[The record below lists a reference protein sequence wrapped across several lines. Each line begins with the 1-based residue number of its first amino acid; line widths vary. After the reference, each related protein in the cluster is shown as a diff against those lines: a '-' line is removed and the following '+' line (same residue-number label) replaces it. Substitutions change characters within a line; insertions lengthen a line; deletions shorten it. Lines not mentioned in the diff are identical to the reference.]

1 MTNVNPTAVALVFL
15 TLAGCGN
22 AITDDPPKPT
32 PQTPAISGAVLNAG
46 GEGVVTGTALDQ
58 LPGTLTVDGVSVT
71 PTARTATEIRFAM
84 PAGRPCE
91 VDGRPIAIQAGTLSH
106 TAALEVPSTISMEV
120 GESRI
125 LTREQLATLCLQL
138 PAGTE
143 RYVFTAMNPNLTHRR
158 QPDTLLTVHGWTA
171 SNAPAASIE
180 AAPVS
185 PAAASVQ
192 PSRAITALHQVA
204 HEPRRA
210 ALRPLQ
216 NSGVWH
222 SYSENPVPFDPRY
235 TTATVGDTVTWANLD
250 DPNVYCDEPRD
261 RIPTFPVV
269 VAAVSASGK
278 TVIAFDGR
286 SRHGAVWLS
295 AEKRAWLTRAANMA
309 EQWAV
314 PAVRAVMDPA
324 YQPVKG
330 AGGRWWHVFRT
341 DVDGFS
347 AETRVSAPQSM
358 CQYASEIPV
367 TIGADTP
374 PQHDAQMEYLAAIL
388 IHEYAHHAEDVY
400 AVRRWGTTR
409 TPSGPS
415 TWGIHESW
423 AQIVSETAARLASN
437 QFTRA
442 RYSALTAG
450 IPSPDFYFDAYGE
463 RPTRSPWGPNES
475 TDRDGVYD
483 QGTRFLMYMRER
495 WGDALP
501 NTTHERFYGRVR
513 GLARRDVP
521 SLVALVGL
529 TTDQALDQW
538 TLADAT
544 DDLVDPAVA
553 AARGLP
559 QLESWVPQD
568 SGPLTI
574 VTISKTANTSRRLA
588 VGRGYYA
595 ALYAWDYNAD
605 AGKGVSLTFSG
616 FGSAPFLARL
626 TRLK

>member
-1 MTNVNPTAVALVFL
+1 MTNANPKVVALAL
-15 TLAGCGN
+15 LALAGCGGDG
-22 AITDDPPKPT
+22 ITGKTEKPER
-32 PQTPAISGAVLNAG
+32 TPAISGAALNAG
-46 GEGVVTGTALDQ
+46 GEGVVTGTALDL
-58 LPGTLTVDGVSVT
+58 LPATLTVDGVSVT
-71 PTARTATEIRFAM
+71 PTARTTTEIRFAM

-91 VDGRPIAIQAGTLSH
+91 VDGRPIAIQAGTLTHSG
-106 TAALEVPSTISMEV
+106 ALEVPSTINMEV
-120 GESRI
+120 GESRV

-138 PAGTE
+138 PAGSE
-143 RYVFTAMNPNLTHRR
+143 RYVFTAMNPSITHRR
-158 QPDTLLTVHGWTA
+158 QPDTLLTVHAWTG
-171 SNAPAASIE
+171 SNA
-180 AAPVS
+180 
-185 PAAASVQ
+185 AAASAQ
-192 PSRAITALHQVA
+192 PAPAITALHQITPKFLGA
-204 HEPRRA
+204 ALGQISHEHPRA
-210 ALRPLQ
+210 APRPLQ
-216 NSGVWH
+216 SSGVWH
-222 SYSENPVPFDPRY
+222 SYSDNPVPFDPRY

-269 VAAVSASGK
+269 VAAVSTSGK

-314 PAVRAVMDPA
+314 PAVRAVIDPA

-341 DVDGFS
+341 DVNGFS
-347 AETRVSAPQSM
+347 AETRVSAPQSV

-367 TIGADTP
+367 SIGADTP
-374 PQHDAQMEYLAAIL
+374 PQHDAQMEQLAAIL

-400 AVRRWGTTR
+400 AVRRWGTTF
-409 TPSGPS
+409 TPTGPA

-450 IPSPDFYFDAYGE
+450 MPIADHYSDAYGE
-463 RPTRSPWGPNES
+463 RPTRSPFGINES
-475 TDRDGVYD
+475 EDRSGVYD

-495 WGDALP
+495 WGDAAA

-513 GLARRDVP
+513 GLPRRDVP

-568 SGPLTI
+568 NGPLTT
-574 VTISKTANTSRRLA
+574 VTISKTANTTRRLA
-588 VGRGYYA
+588 VGRGNYA

-616 FGSAPFLARL
+616 FGSAPFLARI
-626 TRLK
+626 TRLR